1 MRLPRTLA
9 AALGLL
15 ALAACTSPNPAGPLS
30 PTGPDPSAT
39 GSPTAQP
46 SEQPSATSSADPT
59 PSPTPDPLTG
69 MSLEEIVGQVI
80 MTGAPVDAGGVAEV
94 TRTAIVDHH
103 VGNLFLHGRSEAG
116 VQATAELVEQ
126 YTTLPDGDAPV
137 MLVATDQEG
146 YNVQVLRGP
155 GFSDIPSAME
165 QATWPATDLTAAATT
180 WGTELA
186 QAGITLNLAPVMDLV
201 PAENQQANAPIGYYS
216 RNYGNTAQS
225 VIDGAGAFARGMQQ
239 AGVQPVIK
247 HFPGLGHVTQ
257 NTDTARDVVDEVVT
271 ADSQDIAVFEAGIEA
286 GARYVMLAN
295 ATYALIDPDNPA
307 TFSPEMVRILREDLA
322 FDGVIM
328 TDDVSAAAA
337 VTDVAPGDRAVRAIE
352 AGVDLV
358 LASADPSVVPAMT
371 EALVQRAEEDPAFEE
386 RVREAARAVLT
397 EKANDPQR
405 R

>member
-1 MRLPRTLA
+1 
-9 AALGLL
+9 
-15 ALAACTSPNPAGPLS
+15 
-30 PTGPDPSAT
+30 
-39 GSPTAQP
+39 
-46 SEQPSATSSADPT
+46 
-59 PSPTPDPLTG
+59 
-69 MSLEEIVGQVI
+69 MSLEEVAGQVI

-116 VQATAELVEQ
+116 VGATADLVAQ
-126 YTTLPDGDAPV
+126 YEALPDGDAPP

-165 QATWPATDLTAAATT
+165 QATWPTQDLTTAATT

-186 QAGITLNLAPVMDLV
+186 EAGITLNLAPVMDLV
-201 PAENQQANAPIGYYS
+201 PADNQQANAPIGYYA
-216 RNYGNTAQS
+216 RNYGNTPDS

-239 AGVQPVIK
+239 AGVEPVIK
-247 HFPGLGHVTQ
+247 HFPGLGHVTA
-257 NTDTARDVVDEVVT
+257 NTDTTRGVVDDSVA
-271 ADSQDIAVFEAGIEA
+271 ADSEDIAVFGAGIEA

-295 ATYALIDPDNPA
+295 AVYDLIDPDNPA
-307 TFSPEMVRILREDLA
+307 VFSPEMVRILREELD

-358 LASADPSVVPAMT
+358 LASADPSVVPAMSQ
-371 EALVQRAEEDPAFEE
+371 ALVTRAQEDPDFAESLQ
-386 RVREAARAVLT
+386 EAARTVLA
-397 EKANDPQR
+397 EKSTD
-405 R
+405 